1 MPSVPDLTSLVV
13 QLSDPHIVEKGS
25 LCVGR
30 VDTAAF
36 LLDAVRCIATLR
48 PVPDLVLCTGDM
60 VNDGRREQYEHLREL
75 LGDLVTQM
83 PFRFLPG
90 NHDDRSELRAAFPDH
105 FDPAQGTH
113 LDQVID
119 VGGLRVVV
127 LDSLVPGEAG
137 GDLRPAQIRWL
148 HHALSEAP
156 DHPTIVALHHP
167 PFRTGIAHMDAMG
180 LADEAT
186 AELARIMSAH
196 PQVER
201 VVSGHLH
208 RSITRRFAGTVAMI
222 APSVAHAVAL
232 DLLPGSPPAW
242 TYEPP
247 GLLLHHWTRSDGLVS
262 HVLPLGDFPTR
273 PFAPPPAG
281 S

>member
-1 MPSVPDLTSLVV
+1 MPDPTRLVV

-36 LLDAVRCIATLR
+36 LVDAVRSIATLR
-48 PVPDLVLCTGDM
+48 PTPDLVLCTGDL
-60 VNDGRREQYEHLREL
+60 VNDGRREQYQHLREL
-75 LGDLVTQM
+75 LGDLMTEM
-83 PFRFLPG
+83 PLRFLPG
-90 NHDDRSELRAAFPDH
+90 NHDDRDELRAAFPAHLDL
-105 FDPAQGTH
+105 AQGTH

-119 VGGLRVVV
+119 LGGLRVVA
-127 LDSLVPGEAG
+127 LDSLVPGDAG

-148 HHALSEAP
+148 HDALSEAP
-156 DHPTIVALHHP
+156 DRPTIVALHHP
-167 PFRTGIAHMDAMG
+167 PFPTGIGHMDAMG
-180 LADEAT
+180 LAGEAT
-186 AELARIMSAH
+186 AELARIIGAH

-232 DLLPGSPPAW
+232 DLVPGSPAAW

-247 GLLLHHWTRSDGLVS
+247 GLLLHHWTRSDGVVS
-262 HVLPLGDFPTR
+262 HLLPVGDFPTH
-273 PFAPPPAG
+273 PFAQPPAG
-281 S
+281 W